1 MSTNTIGPRLKAL
14 RDARGLDQ
22 EAVRAILGVGSR
34 QIVSQIETGERRV
47 SGEELTRLIEG
58 LGADLDYFTDPFRL
72 EGEGAFSW
80 RQSGCG
86 VSTLTAYQTRAG
98 AWLAAYR
105 HLAEQTKERP
115 SFRRSLRLD
124 RSASFDQA
132 AAEGE
137 RIAIECDLGDVPAL
151 RLGQV
156 MEQAFDILVLM
167 VDAPAGISGAACRLT
182 ELDAVL
188 VNRLEVPG
196 RRYFDL
202 AHELF
207 HLLTWDAMPPDP
219 IESVDAKGHVEK
231 LANAFASALLMPRH
245 VIAGDWGKAASV
257 PALAAMI
264 NERADTLQVT
274 AQALKW
280 RLVTAKLL
288 SRQRATAVP
297 DELLRHNGRAGP
309 EADQQPP
316 LFSRRFME
324 VLGHGMEHGFV
335 SRRRAARLLELSPSG
350 GELAGLFQAHDLPV
364 PEGL

>member
-1 MSTNTIGPRLKAL
+1 MTTNLIGPRLKAL
-14 RDARGLDQ
+14 RETHGLDQ
-22 EAVRAILGVGSR
+22 EKVAAILGVGSR

-47 SGEELTRLIEG
+47 SGEELMRLIDG

-80 RQSGCG
+80 RQSHCG
-86 VSTLTAYQTRAG
+86 AATLAAYQTRAG

-105 HLAEQTKERP
+105 YLAEQTNKP
-115 SFRRSLRLD
+115 SSFRRSLRLD
-124 RSASFDQA
+124 RGSSFDQA

-137 RIAIECDLGDVPAL
+137 RIAIEFDLGDIPAL
-151 RLGQV
+151 RLGEV

-219 IESVDAKGHVEK
+219 IEAIDAKGHVEK
-231 LANAFASALLMPRH
+231 LANAFASALLMPRS
-245 VIAGDWGKAASV
+245 VIQGDWRKAGSV

-288 SRQRATAVP
+288 SRQRATAIP
-297 DELLRHNGRAGP
+297 DEMLRHNGRSAV
-309 EADQQPP
+309 AVNTQPP
-316 LFSRRFME
+316 LYSHRFME
-324 VLGHGMEHGFV
+324 VLGRGIDHGFV
-335 SRRRAARLLELSPSG
+335 SRRRAARLLELSPNG
-350 GELAGLFQAHDLPV
+350 RDLAELFEAHGRPV